1 MTRSIIRECKL
12 NHNATKI
19 GCYTGQNNS
28 PLSGGLKSSSSN
40 AAVCSKVAAAAAA
53 AVAAVTQV
61 SVGGSLDRR
70 SLSAAGMRK

>member
-19 GCYTGQNNS
+19 GCCYTGQNNS

-40 AAVCSKVAAAAAA
+40 AAVRSKVD
-53 AVAAVTQV
+53 AVVTQV

-70 SLSAAGMRK
+70 SLSAAANTKRD